1 MVACRWARI
10 IFSNLL
16 ASDRLWSI
24 LFKRASNANGGVRQ
38 QEESALKLLDYSP
51 AGKSRSRNNANRGMN
66 GRQFRRSRRRDLS
79 RLNVSEL
86 CAAQASASRK
96 LKRELQAH
104 LSFKMYWKIIYGTK
118 LMEYLI
124 TQKSPL
130 NHGATSA
137 ASKD

>member
-1 MVACRWARI
+1 MVTCRLARI

-16 ASDRLWSI
+16 ALDRLWSI
-24 LFKRASNANGGVRQ
+24 LFKRASNANGGLRQ
-38 QEESALKLLDYSP
+38 QEEAMKLLDYSP
-51 AGKSRSRNNANRGMN
+51 AGKSRSRNNVNRGMN
-66 GRQFRRSRRRDLS
+66 ARQFRRLRRRDLS